1 MKSPKNPMKSLLR
14 IQKINPFNAEIT
26 SPVCLKIIDND
37 KGKSVFLNSTKSI
50 NTAAILEFL
59 PNAKIRGNHYHLRKS
74 ETLYVIDG
82 KMILSYWLPGKPDVE
97 ETLVESG
104 HLITIK
110 PGLGHAYKAINKTL
124 AFEMG
129 THPYDPADTIYD
141 YRITDEEQ
149 PLAE

>member
-1 MKSPKNPMKSLLR
+1 MKSLLH
-14 IQKINPFNAEIT
+14 IQKVNPLSAEIT
-26 SPVCLKIIDND
+26 SPVCLKIIHND
-37 KGKSVFLNSTKSI
+37 KGRSVFLNSTNSI
-50 NTAAILEFL
+50 NTVAILEFL
-59 PNAKIRGNHYHLRKS
+59 PGAEIRGNHYHLQKS

-82 KMILSYWLPGKPDVE
+82 KLMLYYWLPGKPDVE

-104 HLITIK
+104 HLVTIK

-129 THPYDPADTIYD
+129 THPYDQAETIYD
-141 YRITDEEQ
+141 YRIKYEEQ